1 MIRVLLV
8 DDHAVVRTGFRLLL
22 QAHAEIAVVGEADS
36 GESAYQRYLELT
48 PDVVVMDLAMPGMGG
63 LEALRRIRAH
73 HPQARILTLSAHDDP
88 VHARRALRE
97 GARGFLSKR
106 SAPEALLEAITTV
119 AAGQRY
125 LDLTLAQKLALAEV
139 EHGGKSGVE
148 QLSEREFEVF
158 VRLAGG
164 AGVQRIAEDLKL
176 SASTVGTHLYNIKQ
190 KLGVSNQS
198 ELTLIAI
205 RLFERLRPRAAH
217 AGFHCARSRSPRRQV
232 QGRRSRGRPLHAS
245 HERFHGE
252 GKTQM

>member
-22 QAHAEIAVVGEADS
+22 QAHAETQVVGEADS
-36 GESAYQRYLELT
+36 GETACQRYLELT

-63 LEALRRIRAH
+63 LEALRRIRAR
-73 HPQARILTLSAHDDP
+73 HPQARVLALSAHDDP
-88 VHARRALRE
+88 LHARRALRE

-106 SAPEALLEAITTV
+106 SAPETLVEAITAV

-125 LDLTLAQKLALAEV
+125 LDAALAQKLALDEV
-139 EHGGKSGVE
+139 ERGGKSPIE
-148 QLSEREFEVF
+148 QLSEREFQVF

-164 AGVQRIAEDLKL
+164 ASVQRIAGDLKL

-205 RLFERLRPRAAH
+205 R
-217 AGFHCARSRSPRRQV
+217 
-232 QGRRSRGRPLHAS
+232 
-245 HERFHGE
+245 HGLIE
-252 GKTQM
+252 A